1 MPLDVLT
8 NTLSLECTPEVVSVV
23 SKTSSSSSNNSKPSK
38 SKVYVDDF
46 GKYNL
51 VRLTYTNML
60 SKNQNIGLSWEQAH
74 QWLSVGFQVFVG
86 FEEWF
91 NKEEEITKMRSAFSL
106 GLKFGLQ
113 VPLKM
118 GKKYYAIPRLLFD
131 PYFSSSAILGFFNY
145 YNGPE
150 EIGGFPFSLGC
161 DFAFPVGDYLLSVG
175 VYYQYLIQLY
185 YDDYSAETLCLSK
198 NRALISK
205 NAFTTNVGQSGL
217 GVSLAFWW

>member
-1 MPLDVLT
+1 
-8 NTLSLECTPEVVSVV
+8 
-23 SKTSSSSSNNSKPSK
+23 
-38 SKVYVDDF
+38 
-46 GKYNL
+46 
-51 VRLTYTNML
+51 
-60 SKNQNIGLSWEQAH
+60 
-74 QWLSVGFQVFVG
+74 
-86 FEEWF
+86 
-91 NKEEEITKMRSAFSL
+91 MRSAFSL

-131 PYFSSSAILGFFNY
+131 PYFSSSAILDFFDY
-145 YNGPE
+145 YNGPAE
-150 EIGGFPFSLGC
+150 VGGFPFSLGC